1 MKSTDLLKYLEGKST
16 DQERREIADW
26 LDASPEHEREFN
38 QIRFLFEATKI
49 YEPELKAWAASGD
62 DARAVSD
69 SVREASKTAPAGP
82 LHRGVRLLLG
92 RVARIAA
99 VVVLM
104 LGVGYGTYLFTCDR
118 FSEQMLAVEIP
129 AGQRIEMTL
138 PDGSHVWL
146 NAGTRLEYPTV
157 FGRHRRE
164 VKLSGEAMFDVRHDA
179 AHPFVV
185 HTFATDV
192 EVLGTKFNVE
202 ADDETR
208 LFSTTLLEGRV
219 RLTDPATRRAVI
231 LQPNDEA
238 RLSDGHLLVT
248 PGCDPDVAC
257 WTEGLISV
265 RGLTFGELMS
275 KFELAYNVQIEI
287 RRATMPV
294 IGFTSG
300 KIRIADGVDHALQVL
315 QHNSDFRFEHDVKN
329 NRITIY

>member
-1 MKSTDLLKYLEGKST
+1 M
-16 DQERREIADW
+16 ADW
-26 LDASPEHEREFN
+26 LDASPENEREFN

-49 YEPELKAWAASGD
+49 YEPELKAWAAGRGEARSARS
-62 DARAVSD
+62 DASLTLGKAPVRPLRRGMR
-69 SVREASKTAPAGP
+69 SVW
-82 LHRGVRLLLG
+82 G
-92 RVARIAA
+92 RMARIAA
-99 VVVLM
+99 VAVLL
-104 LGVGYGTYLFTCDR
+104 LGVGYGTYLLTCDR
-118 FSEQMLAVEIP
+118 FSKRMLAVEIP

-179 AHPFVV
+179 DHPFVV

-202 ADDETR
+202 ADREEN

-219 RLTDPATRRAVI
+219 RLTDPTTRQAVI
-231 LQPNDEA
+231 LEPNDEA
-238 RLSDGHLLVT
+238 RLSGSRLFVT
-248 PGCDPDVAC
+248 PTSDPDVTC

-265 RGLTFGELMS
+265 RGLSFRELMS

-294 IGFTSG
+294 IGFRSG

-315 QHNSDFRFEHDVKN
+315 QHNSDFSFEHDVKN